1 MDAAANVFSAVGT
14 VGAFATGMVL
24 LWQEVRREGSR
35 AEEQRR
41 SQAVKVSAWIEA
53 VRTPQ
58 GGRELLFHV
67 HNASDMPIFE
77 VSLPIPVPHSGTGAE
92 DGDRA
97 GVARNG
103 AGGKRG
109 SANEA
114 CGNGADDEAE
124 FIGLVPPGQTVQ
136 RPAPRE
142 WLRTYFSPEP
152 VQIEFLDSSGY
163 HWTRDEQGFLI
174 RAGAGA

>member
-1 MDAAANVFSAVGT
+1 VDAAANVFSAVGT

-24 LWQEVRREGSR
+24 LWQELRRESSR

-77 VSLPIPVPHSGTGAE
+77 VSLPMPVPHNVAEAE

-97 GVARNG
+97 AVAGNG
-103 AGGKRG
+103 AGGNRA
-109 SANEA
+109 S
-114 CGNGADDEAE
+114 GNGADDEVE
-124 FIGLVPPGQTVQ
+124 FIGLVPLGQTVQ
-136 RPAPRE
+136 RPAPRG
-142 WLRTYFSPEP
+142 WLRTSFSPEP

-163 HWTRDEQGFLI
+163 HWTHDEQGFLI
-174 RAGAGA
+174 RAGTGRQVLGE